1 MKKVSCCSLLIG
13 ILAYSVTGFAEP
25 PRHIAGFTLG
35 ANISQFKEQV
45 RMDSEIPIR
54 HMEYLAE
61 VEAKK
66 LEGYKSGY
74 ILFGTCDEP
83 GRIVKI
89 RLKYANSERR
99 FFDELLER
107 FKKKFG
113 QPGEWKGDPFQ
124 ALISWKWSF
133 TDQHKNKIV
142 MILQHYGG
150 EDEEYTRGNSLRMVM
165 RGLIEKERLCY
176 EKKYPEPPEP
186 VEHLTGKKKSSAEH
200 QKDMQRF
207 VPE

>member
-1 MKKVSCCSLLIG
+1 MKKVFCFSLLVVLVSSI
-13 ILAYSVTGFAEP
+13 TCFAEP

-35 ANISQFKEQV
+35 ANISQFKERL
-45 RMDSEIPIR
+45 RMDSVIPIR

-61 VEAKK
+61 VEAQRI
-66 LEGYKSGY
+66 EGYKSCY
-74 ILFGTCDEP
+74 VLFGNCDEP

-89 RLKYANSERR
+89 KLKYINSERQ
-99 FFDELLER
+99 FYDELLER

-113 QPGEWKGDPFQ
+113 EPSEWKGDPFQ
-124 ALISWKWSF
+124 ALIAWKWSF
-133 TDQHKNKIV
+133 TDQHKNRII

-150 EDEEYTRGNSLRMVM
+150 DDEEYTRGNSLRMTM
-165 RGLIEKERLCY
+165 RALIEKERLCY

-186 VEHLTGKKKSSAEH
+186 VDHPSGRKKSSAAHE
-200 QKDMQRF
+200 KDLQRF